1 MRISRSRYNNIKA
14 HCQVLV
20 KVLFIIILSR
30 EIKSGCP
37 EELHCADDVA
47 LVSETLEGLKETE
60 SLERGIGVRC
70 FAGVRCLKSAV
81 VNWRG

>member
-14 HCQVLV
+14 HCQVPV
-20 KVLFIIILSR
+20 KVLFMIILSR

-47 LVSETLEGLKETE
+47 LVSETLEGLKETTE

-70 FAGVRCLKSAV
+70 FAGVR
-81 VNWRG
+81 